1 MTVFKTFWL
10 VVKKY
15 KATIILYSVM
25 LIVFGGINLTQNQQ
39 NNSFVDSKPD
49 IVIVN
54 NDENGLL
61 SKNLVSYLKSKTNL
75 VNLEDNEEARE
86 DALFYRNIDYIIYI
100 PKNYTENSLNRLN
113 PPIDIK
119 TSNNY
124 MSSFTEMLLTGYIE
138 TQNIYIKEFDDVDK
152 VISSI
157 NKSLESKTKLEMV
170 SSANTNETSKIAT
183 YFNFASY
190 SIMAVVIYI
199 ICLVLSSFN
208 IDSVRK
214 RTIISSINYKKF
226 NKELLISSFLF
237 STIIWLLYVI
247 LGFILLDGSLLNLRG
262 LVYIFNALIFTFC
275 ALTLALFIST
285 LVRNKNAING
295 IVNVVALGSAFLCGA
310 FIPAE
315 WLPDGVLKIAH
326 ILPAYW
332 FINSND
338 LLKNIDVLNFN
349 SLSPILINFIVLGLF
364 SILFIILN
372 NILTKI
378 RRKTI

>member
-157 NKSLESKTKLEMV
+157 NKSLESKTKLDMV
-170 SSANTNETSKIAT
+170 SSVNTNETSKIAT

-208 IDSVRK
+208 IDGVRK

-315 WLPDGVLKIAH
+315 WLPDSVLKIAH

-349 SLSPILINFIVLGLF
+349 SLSPVLINFIVLGLF

>member
-15 KATIILYSVM
+15 KATIILYSMM

-39 NNSFVDSKPD
+39 NNSFVDSKPE

-237 STIIWLLYVI
+237 SIIIWLLYVI